1 MIERAHKQYLIFFIN
16 KTAAN
21 PSKLRCWWPLYC
33 RFCTRTTTNGHG
45 ASITCYSTK
54 KSRDHSTS
62 LASHSV
68 SLHGLADRNG
78 ILRKSHL
85 FEPVI
90 NRNPAGQTYCSVG
103 TCTVGQSLVEVP
115 SHATHE
121 KVGVLLLN
129 LGGPDTLQDVQP
141 FLFNLFAD
149 PVSFLIFLMM
159 YLKLIS
165 CSIPLMM

>member
-1 MIERAHKQYLIFFIN
+1 MDVVGLGVTHLKTSGSFIGN
-16 KTAAN
+16 AN
-21 PSKLRCWWPLYC
+21 QNSSE
-33 RFCTRTTTNGHG
+33 FCTRTTTNGHG

-115 SHATHE
+115 SMPHMR
-121 KVGVLLLN
+121 KSVG
-129 LGGPDTLQDVQP
+129 
-141 FLFNLFAD
+141 
-149 PVSFLIFLMM
+149 
-159 YLKLIS
+159 Y
-165 CSIPLMM
+165 CC